1 MEWTFLIPLRVLV
14 AQNRETLYK
23 GGVSVAFSDEDGDDD
38 GDCTDSEKS

>member
-1 MEWTFLIPLRVLV
+1 M

-23 GGVSVAFSDEDGDDD
+23 DGVSVAFSDEDGD